1 MPTIAQN
8 DNKIVQLKKFIAQ
21 KRKELGDEPKFRPIT
36 TCQFKVDL
44 SFNTNIHT
52 LNSVQS
58 LNNALM
64 YLGLYELAAE
74 KAGLSAD
81 EVQINGFTI
90 NEWRTDIEAKKKF
103 VEYQVQS
110 KELSDLEDKLD
121 GMISEAR
128 RTAMTLDEIAEL
140 LGN

>member
-1 MPTIAQN
+1 MPTTTQN
-8 DNKIVQLKKFIAQ
+8 DNKIVQLKKVVAQ

-36 TCQFKVDL
+36 TCQFKIDL
-44 SFNTNIHT
+44 TFNTNIHA

-81 EVQINGFTI
+81 EAQINGFSI
-90 NEWRTDIEAKKKF
+90 SDWRKDIESKKSLI
-103 VEYQVQS
+103 EYQTKKQ
-110 KELSDLEDKLD
+110 ELSNLEGKLD
-121 GMISEAR
+121 GMLSEAQK
-128 RTAMTLDEIAEL
+128 TAISLDEIAEL

>member
-1 MPTIAQN
+1 MPTTTQN
-8 DNKIVQLKKFIAQ
+8 DNKIVQLKKIVAQ

-36 TCQFKVDL
+36 TCQFKIDL
-44 SFNTNIHT
+44 TFNTNIHA

-81 EVQINGFTI
+81 EVQINGFSI
-90 NEWRTDIEAKKKF
+90 SDWKKDIESKKSLI
-103 VEYQVQS
+103 EYQTKKQ
-110 KELSDLEDKLD
+110 ELSNLEGKLD
-121 GMISEAR
+121 GMLSEAQK
-128 RTAMTLDEIAEL
+128 TAISLDEIAEL

>member
-1 MPTIAQN
+1 MPTTTQN
-8 DNKIVQLKKFIAQ
+8 DNKIVQLKKVVAQ

-36 TCQFKVDL
+36 TCQFKIDL
-44 SFNTNIHT
+44 TFNTNIHA

-81 EVQINGFTI
+81 EVQINGFSI
-90 NEWRTDIEAKKKF
+90 SDWRKDIESKKSLI
-103 VEYQVQS
+103 EYQTKKQ
-110 KELSDLEDKLD
+110 ELSNLEGKLD
-121 GMISEAR
+121 GMLSEAQK
-128 RTAMTLDEIAEL
+128 TAISLDEIAEL